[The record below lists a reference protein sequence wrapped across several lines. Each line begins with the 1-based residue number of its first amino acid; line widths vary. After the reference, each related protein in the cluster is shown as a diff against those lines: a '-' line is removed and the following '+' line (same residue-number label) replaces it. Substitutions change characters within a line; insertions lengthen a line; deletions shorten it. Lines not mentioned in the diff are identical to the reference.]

1 MNFSNEQVKSKNLF
15 NYDEYIAKDL
25 LKSKAYPWEI
35 LPDIKKFIE
44 SFTETEAILGYNVI
58 QGADGKYNV
67 WIGQNTKI
75 AKSAVIYGPALIG
88 DETEIRHCAYIRGN
102 VIIGKK
108 CVIGNSTEIKNAVI
122 MDNVQLP
129 HYNYVGDSVIGN
141 FAHLGAGAIISN
153 LKSTKTEV
161 YIGKEIPTGLR
172 KAGAFIGDNVEVGCN
187 SVLNPGTVIGQ
198 NSIVYPVSCIRGVI
212 EPNTIAKSE
221 IKICKR
227 SKI

>member
-1 MNFSNEQVKSKNLF
+1 MSFSNEQLQSKNLF

-25 LKSKAYPWEI
+25 LKSREYPWEI

-44 SFTETEAILGYNVI
+44 TFTETEKILGYNVI

-67 WIGQNTKI
+67 WVGQNVKI
-75 AKSAVIYGPALIG
+75 DGSAVIYGPALIG
-88 DETEIRHCAYIRGN
+88 DETEIRPSAFIRGN
-102 VIIGKK
+102 AIIGKK
-108 CVIGNSTEIKNAVI
+108 CVIGNSTEVKNAVI

-212 EPNTIAKSE
+212 EPNTIVQSE
-221 IKICKR
+221 IKISKR
-227 SKI
+227 SRV